1 MITLAR
7 RVADV
12 RGSAIRDLLTLT
24 ARPEVISLAGGLPAA
39 DLLPRERIAA
49 AAARALTEPAAV
61 QYAETAGIA
70 PLRETV
76 AAHESARMR
85 AARPPH
91 RRRRH
96 QRIAAGARPPRPRAA
111 RPRRPPSWSRTP
123 PTSVRCRSSRPRA
136 PPSPGCRSTRT
147 ACASTCSPSG
157 SPPGLRPRLVHTVS
171 SFHNPRGVTL
181 APDRRRALAALADRY
196 GFLVVEDDP
205 YGLLAFDGAPARPVA
220 AHSDRVLRL
229 GSASKIVAPALRVGW
244 LTGPPV
250 VVGAVERL
258 KQGTDLCGSSLT
270 QAIAAELLADTGWLD
285 AHLTRTRA
293 VTAARARAFTAAVA
307 DRLPAV
313 TCTTPTGGMFC
324 WLEFPE
330 GGVRD
335 TTELLSAGARRGR
348 GVRAGLGVRR
358 ARRPD
363 PRGPVLLR
371 LGRRGHPRRG
381 GRTARLLRLQCGVH
395 DRRRVDRVIQ
405 AAPRKAPPKAHTGR
419 IREGGNAARRRLGA
433 RAAR

>member
-24 ARPEVISLAGGLPAA
+24 ARPEVISLAGGLPAV

-70 PLRETV
+70 PLREAV
-76 AAHESARMR
+76 AAHESARIGRTVRPADVVVTSGSQQALDLLAR
-85 AARPPH
+85 ALLDPGDAVVVEDPAYVGAL
-91 RRRRH
+91 
-96 QRIAAGARPPRPRAA
+96 QVFQAAGADLVGVPLDADGMRVDVLADRLAA
-111 RPRRPPSWSRTP
+111 
-123 PTSVRCRSSRPRA
+123 
-136 PPSPGCRSTRT
+136 
-147 ACASTCSPSG
+147 
-157 SPPGLRPRLVHTVS
+157 GLRPRLVHTVS

-181 APDRRRALAALADRY
+181 APDRRRVLAELADRY

-220 AHSDRVLRL
+220 AHGDRVLRL

-244 LTGPPV
+244 LTGPPTGV
-250 VVGAVERL
+250 AAVERL

-270 QAIAAELLADTGWLD
+270 QAIAADLLADTGWLD

-324 WLEFPE
+324 WLEFPP
-330 GGVRD
+330 GRD
-335 TTELLSAGARRGR
+335 
-348 GVRAGLGVRR
+348 VRR

-363 PRGPVLLR
+363 PRGPLLLR
-371 LGRRGHPRRG
+371 LGR
-381 GRTARLLRLQCGVH
+381 
-395 DRRRVDRVIQ
+395 
-405 AAPRKAPPKAHTGR
+405 
-419 IREGGNAARRRLGA
+419 
-433 RAAR
+433 